1 MPLCIYRGDYME
13 IALIV
18 AEIVLVFCI
27 YQTRKAYKSGVTML
41 LSNDSE
47 FLEQLPEDLKG
58 TFIQESRTV
67 TLKMYGMLMLVPP
80 FIYMLYKCNFNTIW
94 IIIFPLL
101 LVGGILFYNLNK
113 ITQMQHE
120 YTSKL
125 S

>member
-1 MPLCIYRGDYME
+1 
-13 IALIV
+13 
-18 AEIVLVFCI
+18 
-27 YQTRKAYKSGVTML
+27 ML

-58 TFIQESRTV
+58 AFIQESRAV